1 MAANEVDKIEDYKRR
16 VKEEQTKVASRREEE
31 DDKNAT
37 IAVLKAEISALD
49 RKASEHHELEE

>member
-49 RKASEHHELEE
+49 RKATEHQELEE